1 LPDLVVDYSLLE
13 STAGSLNLLIEEF
26 TNASKIV
33 NSAQD
38 AVGDPSLIAALDAFA
53 GNWAVHR
60 EDMLTSMQS
69 VYQMAT
75 KSHKAYVAADDRL
88 AQDIRQDGGK

>member
-33 NSAQD
+33 DSYQD
-38 AVGDPSLIAALDAFA
+38 AVADHDLLMALDAFA
-53 GNWAVHR
+53 NNWAVHR
-60 EDMLTSMQS
+60 QDLLTSMQS

-75 KSHKAYVAADDRL
+75 KGHHAYVAADDKL